1 MNPIQISASTGCI
14 SSAGPSFA
22 GRDPN
27 YIMTDT
33 NRPIAVNELCL
44 QKWGRLMQER
54 SARSTGLA
62 SGTRECWYVTNIW
75 VASQHASLFLTKKTR
90 VSCAICEHNA
100 ISCKLRS
107 FCFRRRK
114 GCKTLLKDDRIEVAQ
129 VAV

>member
-1 MNPIQISASTGCI
+1 MPDKTKSAESSAMSGREPKTEINLIRGFKATKCVNPIQISASTGCI

-90 VSCAICEHNA
+90 VSCAI
-100 ISCKLRS
+100 
-107 FCFRRRK
+107 
-114 GCKTLLKDDRIEVAQ
+114 
-129 VAV
+129 